1 LITRIVENAENFGPD
16 FGKVSANKKIQIQN
30 KKKKKIHTIFQFS
43 SKILTLIP
51 FFPSP
56 PPAI

>member
-30 KKKKKIHTIFQFS
+30 KKKKKFTQFS
-43 SKILTLIP
+43 NFLPKFSL
-51 FFPSP
+51 
-56 PPAI
+56 